1 MNRPHR
7 RKKPPYRFNQSP
19 LLLSRKMNQET
30 EAKTPSV
37 PRLSKQRSRAPNTS
51 STRPAQVATFRYL
64 QRGKH
69 PSIRTCE
76 SSPNDEW
83 KHRRSITGSR
93 RLLIYTAVPTAGDAG
108 PRLPVPMPMPMPSQ
122 NVKQGVRTAAAS
134 DIRRL
139 PPVPQCQTRPLACC
153 GIDVDTG
160 TARHYLQRILS
171 ENTVS
176 TLYGRCVGPC
186 AHKHGLARLSS

>member
-1 MNRPHR
+1 
-7 RKKPPYRFNQSP
+7 
-19 LLLSRKMNQET
+19 MNQET

-171 ENTVS
+171 ENTVREYCQRILS
-176 TLYGRCVGPC
+176 ALFTGDVLAPARTNTVLRVFPRDLPTLSAGCNSGW
-186 AHKHGLARLSS
+186 S